1 MRTGLAVFLGLVLAV
16 TPAMAQGKTKTSG
29 ANEALA
35 ALEMCETFASG
46 DVLAVE
52 AAIEAGWDAY
62 DQDAESPFIRSYAAS
77 REIPGMGWGDMF
89 ILVESYPE
97 TTLGYCRLDVAE
109 PKGRGEAVIA
119 ALSGLD
125 RYQGEVKTENGGS
138 YASLAGTGSGQ
149 KLLTTH
155 WDDTGFVI
163 QLTIVTPRTAP
174 SQ

>member
-1 MRTGLAVFLGLVLAV
+1 SRASPMRTGLALFLGLMLAV

-35 ALEMCETFASG
+35 ALEVCETFAKG

-97 TTLGYCRLDVAE
+97 ATLGYCRLDVAE
-109 PKGRGEAVIA
+109 PTGRGEPVIS
-119 ALSGLD
+119 ALAGLD
-125 RYQGEVKTENGGS
+125 R
-138 YASLAGTGSGQ
+138 
-149 KLLTTH
+149 
-155 WDDTGFVI
+155 
-163 QLTIVTPRTAP
+163 
-174 SQ
+174 